1 MSTVSKGSNVK
12 VHYTGKLKD
21 GTVFDSSLNRE
32 PLQFTAGAGQMIPG
46 FDKAVTDMAVGEKKT
61 VEIPPE
67 EAYGERQENLMVEI
81 PSENL
86 PEDHT
91 PKVGDAYNLQ
101 QKDGQMI
108 PVSVAQVNENS
119 VVMDANHQLAGETLI
134 FDIEVVEIV

>member
-1 MSTVSKGSNVK
+1 
-12 VHYTGKLKD
+12 
-21 GTVFDSSLNRE
+21 
-32 PLQFTAGAGQMIPG
+32 
-46 FDKAVTDMAVGEKKT
+46 
-61 VEIPPE
+61 
-67 EAYGERQENLMVEI
+67 MVEI